1 MVGRQKQLNELV
13 CLQKALR
20 NQQQVVFVT
29 GETGIGKTTLVDEF
43 VRQAAAAFPD
53 MRIARGQCVEGYGGK
68 EAYYPMLEAVG
79 QLCRCSGADTVVQA
93 LSAQAPTWLVQFP
106 ALVSHK
112 QRERLQQEILGAT
125 RERMLREIA
134 EALETITSDSP
145 CCWCWR
151 ICIGWTLPPWIS
163 SQPWHAAAHRAS

>member
-1 MVGRQKQLNELV
+1 MVGRHKQLNELRN
-13 CLQKALR
+13 CLQKAFG

-79 QLCRCSGADTVVQA
+79 QLCRRFRSRHRRAGTVRTSANLAGAV
-93 LSAQAPTWLVQFP
+93 PC
-106 ALVSHK
+106 
-112 QRERLQQEILGAT
+112 
-125 RERMLREIA
+125 A
-134 EALETITSDSP
+134 E
-145 CCWCWR
+145 
-151 ICIGWTLPPWIS
+151 
-163 SQPWHAAAHRAS
+163 